1 MSTEWFEASLWSIPY
16 SDLTSLIIPYFN
28 DISTSYMD
36 YWMRQSWL
44 ENYYVGITTIILA
57 FFSLRSIRKDRI
69 VKFLCIIAI
78 GTVAVCLGRYFIA
91 YSVLYKIIPIMKM
104 IRYPVRFFFIATF
117 SICALSGIGYD
128 CLRGM
133 IYSDS
138 IKKVAKSLLAT
149 GFFVALLAACLT
161 VFSKEIIYPIV
172 NNVTEAFKDKPFDS
186 KNFPALIYSIIF
198 NFRRTLLYVSSFLL
212 FIFLSSR
219 TKKKGLAITG
229 LFILVGFDLLLTNIP
244 TEPADRI
251 DRFKAPT
258 ENIRYIMKDRSLFR
272 IFASPYAYELSNF
285 IPERRMSVAMAAAK
299 DRFISNL
306 MMKFSLY
313 DMWGYGSSAF
323 IRNERIRDFIYESE
337 KPTDTRLLNLLNV
350 KYVVSHNSMR
360 AYGYNKVNE
369 SPYASIYLNDE
380 WLPRAILLRRQIVMR
395 DEDAV
400 FDYITSKKFD
410 PKKEIIF
417 EDNIEIDNVAN
428 SNIEIPEKD
437 RVDILE
443 YEPSRVNI
451 DVSCKKEAFLLLSD
465 TYYPGWKA
473 YIDNKEAKIYRAN
486 YFLRAVKVPQGEHL
500 VEFIYDPL
508 SFRIGAFISIIALL
522 SLIIYLL
529 KTYFGCDP
537 NMIM

>member
-1 MSTEWFEASLWSIPY
+1 
-16 SDLTSLIIPYFN
+16 
-28 DISTSYMD
+28 
-36 YWMRQSWL
+36 
-44 ENYYVGITTIILA
+44 
-57 FFSLRSIRKDRI
+57 
-69 VKFLCIIAI
+69 
-78 GTVAVCLGRYFIA
+78 
-91 YSVLYKIIPIMKM
+91 
-104 IRYPVRFFFIATF
+104 
-117 SICALSGIGYD
+117 
-128 CLRGM
+128 
-133 IYSDS
+133 
-138 IKKVAKSLLAT
+138 
-149 GFFVALLAACLT
+149 
-161 VFSKEIIYPIV
+161 
-172 NNVTEAFKDKPFDS
+172 
-186 KNFPALIYSIIF
+186 
-198 NFRRTLLYVSSFLL
+198 
-212 FIFLSSR
+212 
-219 TKKKGLAITG
+219 
-229 LFILVGFDLLLTNIP
+229 LLTNIP